1 MLLGPTGISSS
12 LDDISGNKLF
22 GPFYALNL
30 VVALGDIPLRL
41 FWVFLLILWTVFSSD
56 GISAQESFPSAGFR
70 FRCDPQ
76 QKLNGW
82 RCIGSGIC
90 PWQQDSKDPTCGI
103 YSFAQY
109 NRDPSEANKMLIVRS
124 KVVTRTTSG
133 NSDIEEIIDSIL
145 IEKQKNES
153 FETLCE
159 VNGRTF
165 YWSAVN
171 KKARTIVGITVDE
184 NGFQKMSVKYAAYP
198 CSP

>member
-1 MLLGPTGISSS
+1 VAALGEIS
-12 LDDISGNKLF
+12 LKLF
-22 GPFYALNL
+22 WAL
-30 VVALGDIPLRL
+30 
-41 FWVFLLILWTVFSSD
+41 LLILWTVYSSD

-76 QKLNGW
+76 QKLSGW

-90 PWQQDSKDPTCGI
+90 PWQQDSKDPTCGV
-103 YSFAQY
+103 YAFAQY
-109 NRDPSEANKMLIVRS
+109 NRDPSEANKLLVVRS
-124 KVVTRTTSG
+124 KVVTRTASG

-153 FETLCE
+153 FEGLCE

-165 YWSAVN
+165 YWSVVN
-171 KKARTIVGITVDE
+171 KKTRTIVGTIVDE
-184 NGFQKMSVKYAAYP
+184 NGFRQMSFKYSAYP